1 MRIRAH
7 LGGTLRRPALT
18 LSAADGPERSE
29 AELLSYLVTGQSEVT
44 LGSSRFVERE
54 VGTALVSRASN
65 ELAERVAG
73 DLFDVVN
80 VTTGAA
86 SDQQGL
92 GNTTANIFA
101 GSRLG
106 LGKQLSQRTFL
117 TVSAGLCSL
126 APSSGTDNAGV
137 DATSFSDAIGV
148 SLDYRFRRDAGASL
162 SSDPASSA
170 LLCTSASVG
179 RGFAPTPRQW
189 GADLFKAWR
198 F

>member
-1 MRIRAH
+1 
-7 LGGTLRRPALT
+7 
-18 LSAADGPERSE
+18 
-29 AELLSYLVTGQSEVT
+29 
-44 LGSSRFVERE
+44 VERE
-54 VGTALVSRASN
+54 VGTELVSRATS
-65 ELAERVAG
+65 ELAERVTG

-86 SDQQGL
+86 SDQPQGL

-106 LGKQLSQRTFL
+106 LGKQLSRRTFL

-126 APSSGTDNAGV
+126 APNSGTGDSGV
-137 DATSFSDAIGV
+137 DATSFADAIGV

-162 SSDPASSA
+162 SSDPATSA
-170 LLCTSASVG
+170 LLCTSSSVG